1 VEQRTEWI
9 DYTKALGIMLVVYA
23 HVARGLYNAGISI
36 PRQFYELTDSVI
48 YSFVMPL
55 FFFLSGL
62 FFYRSFT
69 KRGASG
75 LVLSK
80 VDTILYPYILWSL
93 IQGVIEATLST
104 YTNSDVTY
112 AEVFSL
118 LWSPRAQF
126 WFLYTLFIFFLLS
139 SAIYFVAS
147 QNVSKAALKKLSVL
161 IFLLSAIAYLTPSI
175 RPEGFIFDVIPQH
188 FVFFAFG
195 IVFSLYL
202 DAQQLS
208 RWWAIALLAVAAGA
222 VQYYY
227 HVTLD
232 QRYTDYGPVGLL
244 AALVSILFMV
254 AISTRLSERPNRLML
269 FIGTSS
275 MAIYLMHILAGSG
288 ARVVLKALI
297 GTDAY
302 IAHLLL
308 GFAVGLF
315 VPLMTVWVIER
326 YRIPYV
332 FSAPIRGGLAAVR
345 RG

>member
-1 VEQRTEWI
+1 MQRNEWI
-9 DYTKALGIMLVVYA
+9 DYTKAFGIMLVVYA
-23 HVARGLYNAGISI
+23 HVARGLSNAGIAI
-36 PRQFYELTDSVI
+36 PQTFFEITDSVI

-62 FFYRSFT
+62 FFYHSFS
-69 KRGASG
+69 KRGAQG

-80 VDTILYPYILWSL
+80 VDTIVYPYILWSI
-93 IQGVIEATLST
+93 IQGVIEATLAN
-104 YTNSDVTY
+104 YTNSDVTF

-126 WFLYTLFIFFLLS
+126 WFLYALFIFFLLA
-139 SAIYFVAS
+139 SAIYSV
-147 QNVSKAALKKLSVL
+147 VSKSAAVL
-161 IFLLSAIAYLTPSI
+161 VFLISIVAYLTPSI

-188 FVFFAFG
+188 FVFFMFG

-202 DAQQLS
+202 DAKQLA
-208 RWWAIALLAVAAGA
+208 RFWVIGLLALMFVAA
-222 VQYYY
+222 QYYLHY
-227 HVTLD
+227 TLD

-254 AISTRLSERPNRLML
+254 SLSKRLSKKPNQLLL

-302 IAHLLL
+302 IAHLLV
-308 GFAVGLF
+308 GFAVGLLA
-315 VPLMTVWVIER
+315 PLLAVWMIER
-326 YRIPYV
+326 YRIPYI
-332 FSAPIRGGLAAVR
+332 FSASICKWIVGPKTALKSHK
-345 RG
+345 

>member
-1 VEQRTEWI
+1 MQRNEWI
-9 DYTKALGIMLVVYA
+9 DYTKAFGILLVVYA
-23 HVARGLYNAGISI
+23 HVARGLYNAGIDI
-36 PRQFYELTDSVI
+36 PQTFFEITDSVI

-62 FFYRSFT
+62 FFYHSFS
-69 KRGASG
+69 KRGAMG

-80 VDTILYPYILWSL
+80 VDTILYPYILWSI
-93 IQGVIEATLST
+93 IQGVIEATLAN
-104 YTNSDVTY
+104 YTNSDVTF

-126 WFLYTLFIFFLLS
+126 WFLYALFIFFLLA
-139 SAIYFVAS
+139 SAIYSV
-147 QNVSKAALKKLSVL
+147 VSKRAAVLVFLISVV
-161 IFLLSAIAYLTPSI
+161 AYLTPSI

-195 IVFSLYL
+195 IVFSLYI
-202 DAQQLS
+202 DARRLAGF
-208 RWWAIALLAVAAGA
+208 WGIGLLALMFIG
-222 VQYYY
+222 VQYHFHYI
-227 HVTLD
+227 LD

-254 AISTRLSERPNRLML
+254 AISTRLSEKPNRLML

-288 ARVVLKALI
+288 ARVLLKALI

-302 IAHLLL
+302 IAHLLV
-308 GFAVGLF
+308 GFAVGVF
-315 VPLMTVWVIER
+315 APLLVVWVIER
-326 YRIPYV
+326 YTIPYL
-332 FSAPIRGGLAAVR
+332 FSAPISRWIGGNSTRLKR
-345 RG
+345 QQ

>member
-1 VEQRTEWI
+1 VVQRSEWI
-9 DYTKALGIMLVVYA
+9 DYTKAFGIMLVVYA
-23 HVARGLYNAGISI
+23 HVARGLYNAGVAI
-36 PRQFYELTDSVI
+36 PKSFFEITDSVI

-62 FFYRSFT
+62 FFYSSFS
-69 KRGASG
+69 KRGATG
-75 LVLSK
+75 MVLSK
-80 VDTILYPYILWSL
+80 VDTIVYPYILWSI
-93 IQGVIEATLST
+93 IQGVIEATLAN
-104 YTNSDVTY
+104 YTNGDVTY

-126 WFLYTLFIFFLLS
+126 WFLYALFIFFLFA
-139 SAIYFVAS
+139 SAIYSV
-147 QNVSKAALKKLSVL
+147 VSKRAAVWV
-161 IFLLSAIAYLTPSI
+161 FLLSVVAYLTPAI

-195 IVFSLYL
+195 IVFSLHV
-202 DAQQLS
+202 DARRLA
-208 RWWAIALLAVAAGA
+208 RFWVIALLALMVGA

-254 AISTRLSERPNRLML
+254 AISTRLSENPNRLML

-288 ARVVLKALI
+288 ARVVLKVLI

-302 IAHLLL
+302 IAHLLV

-315 VPLMTVWVIER
+315 APLAAVWVLQR
-326 YRIPYV
+326 YKIPFV
-332 FSAPIRGGLAAVR
+332 FSAPISRWISGNSTRLKR
-345 RG
+345 QK

>member
-1 VEQRTEWI
+1 VAQQRNEWI

-23 HVARGLYNAGISI
+23 HVARGLYNAGVAI
-36 PRQFYELTDSVI
+36 PKSFFELTDSVI

-62 FFYRSFT
+62 FFYSSFT
-69 KRGASG
+69 KRGAKG
-75 LVLSK
+75 LILSK
-80 VDTILYPYILWSL
+80 VDTIVYPYILWSI
-93 IQGVIEATLST
+93 IQGVIEATLAN
-104 YTNSDVTY
+104 YTNGDVTY

-126 WFLYTLFIFFLLS
+126 WFLYALFIFFLFA
-139 SAIYFVAS
+139 SAIYSV
-147 QNVSKAALKKLSVL
+147 VSKRAAVMV
-161 IFLLSAIAYLTPSI
+161 FLLSIVAYLTPSI

-202 DAQQLS
+202 DARQLAKF
-208 RWWAIALLAVAAGA
+208 WVIALLAVIVGA

-232 QRYTDYGPVGLL
+232 QRYTDYGPIGLL
-244 AALVSILFMV
+244 AALVSILFIV
-254 AISTRLSERPNRLML
+254 AISTRLSEKPNRLML
-269 FIGTSS
+269 FIGSS
-275 MAIYLMHILAGSG
+275 CMGIYLMHILAGSG

-302 IAHLLL
+302 IAHLLV
-308 GFAVGLF
+308 GFAVGLSA
-315 VPLMTVWVIER
+315 PLAAVWVIER
-326 YRIPYV
+326 CKIPYV
-332 FSAPIRGGLAAVR
+332 FSANVSKPLSSLNLKNIRTFKD
-345 RG
+345 

>member
-1 VEQRTEWI
+1 MVQRNEWI
-9 DYTKALGIMLVVYA
+9 DYTKAFGIMLVVYA
-23 HVARGLYNAGISI
+23 HVARGLHNAGIAI
-36 PRQFYELTDSVI
+36 PKSFFEITDSVI

-62 FFYRSFT
+62 CFYSSFT
-69 KRGASG
+69 KRGAGG
-75 LVLSK
+75 LALSK
-80 VDTILYPYILWSL
+80 VDTIVYPYILWSI
-93 IQGVIEATLST
+93 IQGIAEATLAN
-104 YTNSDVTY
+104 YTNSDVTF

-126 WFLYTLFIFFLLS
+126 WFLYALFIFFLLA
-139 SAIYFVAS
+139 SAIFSV
-147 QNVSKAALKKLSVL
+147 VSKRAAVL
-161 IFLLSAIAYLTPSI
+161 VFLLSVIAYLTPSI

-202 DAQQLS
+202 DARRFS
-208 RWWAIALLAVAAGA
+208 SFWAIGLLVVMMGA

-254 AISTRLSERPNRLML
+254 AVSTRLSDKPNRLML
-269 FIGTSS
+269 FIGASS

-288 ARVVLKALI
+288 ARVLLKALI

-302 IAHLLL
+302 IVHLLV
-308 GFAVGLF
+308 GFAVGML
-315 VPLMTVWVIER
+315 VPLGAVWVIER

-332 FSAPIRGGLAAVR
+332 FSASISGWMGTVR